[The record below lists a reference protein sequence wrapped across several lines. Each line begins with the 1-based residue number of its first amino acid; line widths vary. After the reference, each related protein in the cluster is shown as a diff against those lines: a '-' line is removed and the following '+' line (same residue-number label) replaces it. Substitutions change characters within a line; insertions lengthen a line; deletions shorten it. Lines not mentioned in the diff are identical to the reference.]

1 MEIVSLSSCL
11 TIITL
16 YLSLRDFNL
25 VIWIKIFLR
34 LHNRAHSI
42 LGVIWSTTRSV
53 CLSRLSF
60 SLVCFINR
68 FLPLTIFGLSRILFF
83 LFYQKLWMLVHI
95 GITSHNFPDLIS
107 IHIRNL
113 LISKTSKHFPL
124 LLNWL
129 LIKSILEA
137 PFTPYWLISLVICF
151 DNSAEILS
159 NITFIKF
166 FFIL

>member
-1 MEIVSLSSCL
+1 MEIVSLSSCW

-16 YLSLRDFNL
+16 YLSLSDFNL
-25 VIWIKIFLR
+25 VIWIKVLFR
-34 LHNRAHSI
+34 LHNRAPSFRSDS
-42 LGVIWSTTRSV
+42 WSSSE

-68 FLPLTIFGLSRILFF
+68 FLPLTIFVLSRLLFF
-83 LFYQKLWMLVHI
+83 LFYQKLWILVHI

-113 LISKTSKHFPL
+113 LISKTWKHFPL
-124 LLNWL
+124 WLKWL
-129 LIKSILEA
+129 LIKSSLEA
-137 PFTPYWLISLVICF
+137 PFTPYWLISLVFCF
-151 DNSAEILS
+151 DSSTEILS

-166 FFIL
+166 SFIL